1 MTTLSLR
8 QQARHAIAMGY
19 GPSHIIKLANGEY
32 YSLEG
37 PFSTPHI
44 GHALVLTDRA
54 SKALEFAAVIATV
67 DCAPVTLITQTPVLD
82 AHDINT
88 HDITTTQ
95 TVTPN

>member
-1 MTTLSLR
+1 
-8 QQARHAIAMGY
+8 MGY
-19 GPSHIIKLANGEY
+19 GPSHIIKLASGEY

-37 PFSTPHI
+37 PFSSPSI
-44 GHALVLTDRA
+44 AAALVFTD
-54 SKALEFAAVIATV
+54 SKPPLEFAAVIATV
-67 DCAPVTLITQTPVLD
+67 DSAPVTLITTTPVLD